1 MDSSTRPPFVEA
13 IKAVISQALP
23 GTSIESVRAL
33 PSTRLQRDAYIKV
46 SDGRIFFL
54 TIPPPPMLRLLRSE
68 QWLVL
73 SEALLIPWICRSPAN
88 ESRNER
94 VSIQYLIGTGSVQSD
109 RSAVDTTP
117 ADQGRYDLSSIPL
130 VQFLPAFIAH
140 SPRDPSLGVA
150 FNLTQPTQGSAISL
164 LSPPLSEEER
174 VEIDYQKG
182 QLVRKISSLKA
193 PNSKFGPVIAVLG
206 QHARPTDMNS
216 ATGIV
221 GSGGTDSW
229 SKAFLAMV
237 EGILRDGEDLA
248 VTISYSLIRHHV
260 KRLGHLLGAVTQS
273 RLVILD
279 AGSDTN
285 VLVHRRTRSETR
297 SATHDTRASTTRQAP
312 AHIDTNEED
321 SSRSRHWE
329 TLVGKKTTS
338 AADTSQDSHV
348 GLSVSGLRDWSNCIF
363 GDPLMAEI
371 FHDDPPADFIRG
383 FRQQPPRGKT
393 TAPTTSS
400 PSIHMSR
407 TSSPPPDDLIE
418 DRENAGIRLMLYEC
432 YHATHA
438 VVKQFHRPAGTDGTR
453 REMEARRRLAAVLNR
468 LAEVDDNVAKR
479 PRSGSLDDVWPTKKS
494 KVES

>member
-1 MDSSTRPPFVEA
+1 MDSSTRPPSVEA

-23 GTSIESVRAL
+23 GAFIESVRAL
-33 PSTRLQRDAYIKV
+33 PSTRLQRDACIEV
-46 SDGRIFFL
+46 SDGRVFFL

-73 SEALLIPWICRSPAN
+73 SEALLIPWIYRLPAN

-109 RSAVDTTP
+109 RSALDPTP

-150 FNLTQPTQGSAISL
+150 FNLIQPTQGSIISL

-174 VEIDYQKG
+174 AEIEYQQG

-193 PNSKFGPVIAVLG
+193 HNSKFGPVVAVLG
-206 QHARPTDMNS
+206 QHAPPTDTNS
-216 ATGIV
+216 ATGLV

-297 SATHDTRASTTRQAP
+297 SGTHDTPTSTTRRAP
-312 AHIDTNEED
+312 THIDTSEED

-329 TLVGKKTTS
+329 TLVGKTTS
-338 AADTSQDSHV
+338 AADTNQDSHV
-348 GLSVSGLRDWSNCIF
+348 GLSVSGLLDWSNCIF
-363 GDPLMAEI
+363 GDPLMAEV
-371 FHDDPPADFIRG
+371 FNADPPADFIRG

-393 TAPTTSS
+393 TASTTS
-400 PSIHMSR
+400 PASIHLSR
-407 TSSPPPDDLIE
+407 ASSPPPDDLIE
-418 DRENAGIRLMLYEC
+418 DRENASIRLLLYEC

-479 PRSGSLDDVWPTKKS
+479 PRSGSLDMWPMKKS

>member
-1 MDSSTRPPFVEA
+1 M
-13 IKAVISQALP
+13 
-23 GTSIESVRAL
+23 
-33 PSTRLQRDAYIKV
+33 
-46 SDGRIFFL
+46 
-54 TIPPPPMLRLLRSE
+54 
-68 QWLVL
+68 
-73 SEALLIPWICRSPAN
+73 
-88 ESRNER
+88 
-94 VSIQYLIGTGSVQSD
+94 
-109 RSAVDTTP
+109 
-117 ADQGRYDLSSIPL
+117 
-130 VQFLPAFIAH
+130 
-140 SPRDPSLGVA
+140 
-150 FNLTQPTQGSAISL
+150 
-164 LSPPLSEEER
+164 
-174 VEIDYQKG
+174 
-182 QLVRKISSLKA
+182 SSLKG
-193 PNSKFGPVIAVLG
+193 PSSKFGPVVAVLG
-206 QHARPTDMNS
+206 QHAPPTDTNS
-216 ATGIV
+216 ATGLV

-279 AGSDTN
+279 ACCDTN

-297 SATHDTRASTTRQAP
+297 SGTTHDTRTSTTRRAP
-312 AHIDTNEED
+312 AHVDTSEED

-329 TLVGKKTTS
+329 TLVGRTTS
-338 AADTSQDSHV
+338 AADTDQDPHV

-363 GDPLMAEI
+363 GDPLMAEV
-371 FHDDPPADFIRG
+371 FNDDPPADFIRG

-400 PSIHMSR
+400 PSSHTSR
-407 TSSPPPDDLIE
+407 ASSPPPDDLIE
-418 DRENAGIRLMLYEC
+418 DRENASSRLLLYEC

-479 PRSGSLDDVWPTKKS
+479 PRSGSLDDMWPMKKS